1 LKTNFIIISNNLAYF
16 GYSQCLKTYFII
28 ISNDLAYFGHK
39 KKMFKR
45 KYLTINREVIVNDED
60 GNVTI
65 LVVDS
70 RAVVI
75 DAVELQSMFENLFYH
90 HFK

>member
-1 LKTNFIIISNNLAYF
+1 
-16 GYSQCLKTYFII
+16 
-28 ISNDLAYFGHK
+28 
-39 KKMFKR
+39 MFKR
-45 KYLTINREVIVNDED
+45 KYLTINREVIVNDAG

-65 LVVDS
+65 VVVDS